1 MDYVCSV
8 FYGGTMI
15 TILLAEDDTSLR
27 KLMTY
32 HLEQKGYNVL
42 QAQDGDVAMHLLD
55 KNHIDLMISD
65 VMMPGK
71 DGFTLTR
78 EIRDAN
84 YDFPI
89 LMATALESLADKRL
103 GFVSGTDD
111 YMVKPLDMEEMLLRV
126 DALLRR
132 AKIQTERKLVIG
144 NTTFNYDALSVE
156 KKGIVIELPKK
167 EFFLIYKLLSYP
179 KKIFTRQ
186 QLMDEIWGYDAEADE
201 RTVDVHIKRLR
212 EKFEDNDDFSIV
224 TIRGL
229 GYKAERNEVV

>member
-1 MDYVCSV
+1 
-8 FYGGTMI
+8 MI

-42 QAQDGDVAMHLLD
+42 QAHDGDVAMLLLD
-55 KNHIDLMISD
+55 KNHVDLMISD

-156 KKGIVIELPKK
+156 KKGTLIELPKK
-167 EFFLIYKLLSYP
+167 EFFLLYKLLSYP

-229 GYKAERNEVV
+229 GYKAERNDVV

>member
-1 MDYVCSV
+1 MDDVCSV

-42 QAQDGDVAMHLLD
+42 QAQDGDVAMLLLD

-84 YDFPI
+84 YDFPV
-89 LMATALESLADKRL
+89 LMTTALESLADKRL
-103 GFVSGTDD
+103 GFISGTDD

-156 KKGIVIELPKK
+156 KKGIIIELPKK
-167 EFFLIYKLLSYP
+167 EFFLLYKLLSYP

-229 GYKAERNEVV
+229 GYKAERNEMV

>member
-1 MDYVCSV
+1 
-8 FYGGTMI
+8 MI
-15 TILLAEDDTSLR
+15 KILLAEDDKSLR

-32 HLEQKGYNVL
+32 HLELKGYDVL
-42 QAQDGDVAMHLLD
+42 QAQDGDMAMHLLD
-55 KNHIDLMISD
+55 KNHIDLMICD
-65 VMMPGK
+65 IMMPGK

-84 YDFPI
+84 FDFPI
-89 LMATALESLADKRL
+89 LMATALESLSDKRL

-132 AKIQTERKLVIG
+132 AKIQTDRKLTIG
-144 NTTFNYDALSVE
+144 SSTFNYDALSVE
-156 KKGIVIELPKK
+156 KNDILIELPKK
-167 EFFLIYKLLSYP
+167 EFYLLYKLLSYP

-229 GYKAERNEVV
+229 GYKAERNEVDRKSVV

>member
-1 MDYVCSV
+1 
-8 FYGGTMI
+8 MI

-84 YDFPI
+84 FDFPI
-89 LMATALESLADKRL
+89 LMATALESLSDKRL
-103 GFVSGTDD
+103 GFASGTDD

-132 AKIQTERKLVIG
+132 AKIQTERKIG
-144 NTTFNYDALSVE
+144 RAHV
-156 KKGIVIELPKK
+156 
-167 EFFLIYKLLSYP
+167 
-179 KKIFTRQ
+179 
-186 QLMDEIWGYDAEADE
+186 
-201 RTVDVHIKRLR
+201 
-212 EKFEDNDDFSIV
+212 
-224 TIRGL
+224 
-229 GYKAERNEVV
+229 

>member
-1 MDYVCSV
+1 
-8 FYGGTMI
+8 MI
-15 TILLAEDDTSLR
+15 TILLAEDDNSLR

-32 HLEQKGYNVL
+32 HLEQKGYTVL
-42 QAQDGDVAMHLLD
+42 QAQDGVMALLLLD

-65 VMMPGK
+65 VMMPGI

-78 EIRDAN
+78 EIREAH

-89 LMATALESLADKRL
+89 LMASALESLTDKRQ

-132 AKIQTERKLVIG
+132 AKIQTERKLTFG
-144 NTTFNYDALSVE
+144 QTTLNYEALSVE
-156 KKGIVIELPKK
+156 HKGQLIELPKK
-167 EFFLIYKLLSYP
+167 EFYLLFKLLSYP
-179 KKIFTRQ
+179 KKIFTRH

-229 GYKAERNEVV
+229 GYKAECYETV

>member
-1 MDYVCSV
+1 
-8 FYGGTMI
+8 MI

-84 YDFPI
+84 YDFPV

-103 GFVSGTDD
+103 GFISGTDD

-156 KKGIVIELPKK
+156 KKGIIIELPKK
-167 EFFLIYKLLSYP
+167 EFFLLYKLLSYP

-229 GYKAERNEVV
+229 GYKAERNEMV

>member
-1 MDYVCSV
+1 
-8 FYGGTMI
+8 MI

>member
-1 MDYVCSV
+1 
-8 FYGGTMI
+8 MI
-15 TILLAEDDTSLR
+15 TILLVEDDNSLR
-27 KLMTY
+27 RLMTY
-32 HLEQKGYNVL
+32 HLEQNGYTVL
-42 QAQDGDVAMHLLD
+42 QAQDGEMALYLLD
-55 KNHIDLMISD
+55 KNHIDLMICD

-89 LMATALESLADKRL
+89 LMATALESLSDKRL
-103 GFVSGTDD
+103 GFISGTDD

-126 DALLRR
+126 EALLRR
-132 AKIQTERKLVIG
+132 AKIQTERKLLVG
-144 NTTFNYDALSVE
+144 RTTFNYDALSVE
-156 KKGIVIELPKK
+156 KNGVLIELPKK
-167 EFFLIYKLLSYP
+167 EFFLLYKLLSYP

-186 QLMDEIWGYDAEADE
+186 QLMDEIWGYEAEADE

-229 GYKAERNEVV
+229 GYKAERNEKV

>member
-1 MDYVCSV
+1 
-8 FYGGTMI
+8 MI
-15 TILLAEDDTSLR
+15 TILLAEDDNSLR

-32 HLEQKGYNVL
+32 HLESKGYTVL
-42 QAQDGDVAMHLLD
+42 QAQDSDVAMQLLE

-78 EIRDAN
+78 EIREAKF
-84 YDFPI
+84 DFPI
-89 LMATALESLADKRL
+89 LIATALETLSDKRQ
-103 GFVSGTDD
+103 GFISGTDD

-126 DALLRR
+126 EALLRR
-132 AKIQTERKLVIG
+132 AKIQTERKLTIG
-144 NTTFNYDALSVE
+144 STTLNYDALSVE
-156 KKGIVIELPKK
+156 KEGVLIELPKK
-167 EFFLIYKLLSYP
+167 EFYLLYKLLSYP

-186 QLMDEIWGYDAEADE
+186 QLMDALWGYDTEAEE

-212 EKFEDNDDFSIV
+212 EKFENNEDFSIV

-229 GYKAERNEVV
+229 GYKAERNETV

>member
-1 MDYVCSV
+1 MFLYI
-8 FYGGTMI
+8 GGTMI
-15 TILLAEDDTSLR
+15 TILLAEDDNSLR

-32 HLEQKGYNVL
+32 HLELKGYHVL
-42 QAQDGDVAMHLLD
+42 QAEDGDTAMILLD

-78 EIRDAN
+78 EIREAHF
-84 YDFPI
+84 DFPI
-89 LMATALESLADKRL
+89 LMATALEALSDKRQ
-103 GFVSGTDD
+103 GFISGTDD

-132 AKIQTERKLVIG
+132 AKIQTERKLTIG

-156 KKGIVIELPKK
+156 KDGVLIELPKK
-167 EFFLIYKLLSYP
+167 EFYLLYKLLSYP

-212 EKFEDNDDFSIV
+212 EKFEDNEDFLIV